1 MLPGEVKL
9 THLLPGEVILLVFW
23 CYCGLVDWLIPSFH
37 AGSMFCCLCDAGV
50 PWSYESTYQYNA
62 WQTMPKLSC
71 LLSWTLNVT
80 QVSKRQRWATH
91 SLQLPIETLVNEYD
105 TLSLQFYI
113 NITKFKV
120 RNIAHRHPDL
130 AILEVATLTWTLRPK
145 LQALREQSSTASP
158 SGKNRL

>member
-1 MLPGEVKL
+1 MLLRYLKGKD
-9 THLLPGEVILLVFW
+9 GQ
-23 CYCGLVDWLIPSFH
+23 LI
-37 AGSMFCCLCDAGV
+37 ACNCLF
-50 PWSYESTYQYNA
+50 
-62 WQTMPKLSC
+62 
-71 LLSWTLNVT
+71 
-80 QVSKRQRWATH
+80 
-91 SLQLPIETLVNEYD
+91 ETLVNEYD